1 MGGEGRTAPSSMRT
15 ARLPWDV
22 VTRELS
28 AVCSLWVSNLVGT
41 PDRLKVILPSTSDS
55 TVPSATADG
64 WWRTVVMASGPM
76 EPASSGAIDL
86 IAAAQDSAAMALPPS
101 LAPSLAPCLRG
112 HAGTHSRRRIP
123 AAVRPLPV

>member
-1 MGGEGRTAPSSMRT
+1 MAPEGWGSAGGAGGGERTAPSSMRT

-86 IAAAQDSAAMALPPS
+86 IAAAQDSAAMAGRGRAAA
-101 LAPSLAPCLRG
+101 LAGALSCEW
-112 HAGTHSRRRIP
+112 
-123 AAVRPLPV
+123 